1 MEAGDL
7 ARLRDIGIRSG
18 EIVLVLSVKSR
29 KSWVEVDYLHDGNVV
44 EGSHSDF
51 LEVIQPA
58 K

>member
-1 MEAGDL
+1 MQPGDL

-18 EIVLVLSVKSR
+18 EIVLILSVRSW
-29 KSWVEVDYLHDGNVV
+29 KSWVEVDYLHDGKVV